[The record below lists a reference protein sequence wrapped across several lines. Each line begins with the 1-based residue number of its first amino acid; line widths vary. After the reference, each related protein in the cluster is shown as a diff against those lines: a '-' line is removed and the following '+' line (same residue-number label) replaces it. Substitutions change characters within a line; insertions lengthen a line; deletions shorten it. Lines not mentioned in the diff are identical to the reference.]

1 MPRVSLIIP
10 THSRPQL
17 LVRAVESA
25 KLAGRDVEVVVVD
38 DASTDSTAEVC
49 RALEGIKYIRL
60 EHNLGV
66 AGARNA
72 GLLASSAEYVAFLDD
87 DDLRVAASLDLQ
99 LDALAR
105 QPAAG
110 FVCGS
115 MLLADQDGRLTGEK
129 SAPNHPGGD
138 IFWEL
143 LELAFPLMPLSV
155 LFRKEC
161 FFRVGLFRNG
171 LAGIDDWDIFVR
183 IAELYP
189 VLVIS
194 EAVGIYR
201 QPTPSSGQGSSRL
214 ARHLTRV
221 VSHQRELLRLP
232 RAMSAPAERRKQ
244 ARRAAINRAA
254 NTLLRNAAEGLPT
267 GSYGFA
273 CANILSALRLDPLYV
288 ARPGVYKKLF
298 KRFLAT

>member
-10 THSRPQL
+10 TRSRPQL

-38 DASTDSTAEVC
+38 DASTDGTAEVC
-49 RALEGIKYIRL
+49 RALEGIKYVRL

-72 GLLASSAEYVAFLDD
+72 GIFASSAEYIAFLDD
-87 DDLRVAASLDLQ
+87 DDLRLPASLDLQ
-99 LDALAR
+99 LAALTR
-105 QPAAG
+105 QPEAG

-115 MLLADQDGRLTGEK
+115 MLLADQEGRLTGEK
-129 SAPNHPGGD
+129 SAPNHSGGD

-143 LELAFPLMPLSV
+143 LELAFPVMPLSV

-161 FFRVGLFRNG
+161 FFRVGLFRNR

-183 IAELYP
+183 TAELYP
-189 VLVIS
+189 VAVVC
-194 EAVGIYR
+194 EAVGVYR
-201 QPTPSSGQGSSRL
+201 QPTPSSGQGSSQP

-221 VSHQRELLRLP
+221 VRHQRELLRLP
-232 RAMSAPAERRKQ
+232 RAMAASAERRRQ
-244 ARRAAINRAA
+244 ARRAAINRVA
-254 NTLLRNAAEGLPT
+254 NTLLRNAAEGLPA

-273 CANILSALRLDPLYV
+273 CANILGALRLDPLYV

-298 KRFLAT
+298 KRFLAP

>member
-1 MPRVSLIIP
+1 
-10 THSRPQL
+10 
-17 LVRAVESA
+17 VRAVESA

-38 DASTDSTAEVC
+38 DASTDGTAEVC
-49 RALEGIKYIRL
+49 RALEGIKYVRL

-87 DDLRVAASLDLQ
+87 DDLRLAASLDLQ
-99 LDALAR
+99 LAALAR
-105 QPAAG
+105 RPEAG

-115 MLLADQDGRLTGEK
+115 MLLADQEGRLTGEE
-129 SAPNHPGGD
+129 SAPGHPGGD
-138 IFWEL
+138 VFWEL
-143 LELAFPLMPLSV
+143 MELAFPVMPLSV

-161 FFRVGLFRNG
+161 FFRVGLFRNR
-171 LAGIDDWDIFVR
+171 LAGIDDWDMFVR
-183 IAELYP
+183 VAELYP
-189 VLVIS
+189 VAVVD

-214 ARHLTRV
+214 ACHLTRA

-232 RAMSAPAERRKQ
+232 RAMSASAERRRQ
-244 ARRAAINRAA
+244 ARRAAVNRAA
-254 NTLLRNAAEGLPT
+254 NTLLRNAAEALPA
-267 GSYGFA
+267 GSYGFV

-288 ARPGVYKKLF
+288 ARPGVYKRLF
-298 KRFLAT
+298 RRFPAP

>member
-1 MPRVSLIIP
+1 
-10 THSRPQL
+10 
-17 LVRAVESA
+17 VESA
-25 KLAGRDVEVVVVD
+25 KLAGRDVELLVVD
-38 DASTDSTAEVC
+38 DASTDGTAEVC
-49 RALEGIKYIRL
+49 RALEGIRYIRL

-72 GLLASSAEYVAFLDD
+72 GILASSAEYIAFLDD
-87 DDLRVAASLDLQ
+87 DDLRLPASLDLQ
-99 LDALAR
+99 LAALAR
-105 QPAAG
+105 QPEAG

-115 MLLADQDGRLTGEK
+115 MLLADQEGRLTGEK
-129 SAPNHPGGD
+129 SAPVHPGGD
-138 IFWEL
+138 LFWEL
-143 LELAFPLMPLSV
+143 MELAFPVMPMSV
-155 LFRKEC
+155 LFRREC
-161 FFRVGLFRNG
+161 FFRAGLFRNR

-189 VLVIS
+189 VVVIS

-201 QPTPSSGQGSSRL
+201 QPTPSSGQGSSQL
-214 ARHLTRV
+214 ARHLTRA

-232 RAMSAPAERRKQ
+232 RAMAASAERRRQ
-244 ARRAAINRAA
+244 ARRAAINRVA

-267 GSYGFA
+267 GSYGFV

-298 KRFLAT
+298 RRLLAT

>member
-1 MPRVSLIIP
+1 
-10 THSRPQL
+10 
-17 LVRAVESA
+17 VRAVESA
-25 KLAGRDVEVVVVD
+25 KLAGRDVELVVVD

-49 RALEGIKYIRL
+49 RLLEGIKYIRL

-72 GLLASSAEYVAFLDD
+72 GLYASSAEYIAFLDD
-87 DDLRVAASLDLQ
+87 DDLRLADSLDLQ

-105 QPAAG
+105 QPEAG

-115 MLLADQDGRLTGEK
+115 MLLADQEGRLTGEK

-143 LELAFPLMPLSV
+143 LELAFPVMPLSV

-161 FFRVGLFRNG
+161 FFHVGLFRNR
-171 LAGIDDWDIFVR
+171 LAGIDDWDMFVR

-189 VLVIS
+189 VLVLS

-201 QPTPSSGQGSSRL
+201 QPTPSSGQGSSQLSRQL
-214 ARHLTRV
+214 AAVAR
-221 VSHQRELLRLP
+221 HQRELLRLP
-232 RAMSAPAERRKQ
+232 RAMSASAGRRKQ
-244 ARRAAINRAA
+244 ARRAAIERVA
-254 NTLLRNAAEGLPT
+254 NTLFLNAFEGLPT

-273 CANILSALRLDPLYV
+273 YANILSALRLNPLYA
-288 ARPGVYKKLF
+288 ARPGVYLRLF

>member
-10 THSRPQL
+10 TRCRPQL

-25 KLAGRDVEVVVVD
+25 KLAGRDVELLVVD
-38 DASTDSTAEVC
+38 DASTDGTAEVC

-87 DDLRVAASLDLQ
+87 DDLRLANSLDLQ
-99 LDALAR
+99 LAALGR
-105 QPAAG
+105 RPEAG

-129 SAPNHPGGD
+129 SAPNHSGGD

-143 LELAFPLMPLSV
+143 LELAFPVMPLSV

-161 FFRVGLFRNG
+161 FFRVGLFRNR

-189 VLVIS
+189 VVVID

-214 ARHLTRV
+214 ARHLTGAV
-221 VSHQRELLRLP
+221 KHQRELLRLP
-232 RAMSAPAERRKQ
+232 RALSASVERRKQ
-244 ARRAAINRAA
+244 ARRAAINRVA
-254 NTLLRNAAEGLPT
+254 NTLLRNAAEGLPA

-273 CANILSALRLDPLYV
+273 CANILSALRLNPLYV
-288 ARPGVYKKLF
+288 ARPGVYKRLF
-298 KRFLAT
+298 KRFLAP

>member
-1 MPRVSLIIP
+1 MSLIIP

-25 KLAGRDVEVVVVD
+25 KLAGRDVELLVVD
-38 DASTDSTAEVC
+38 DASTDGTAEVC
-49 RALEGIKYIRL
+49 RALEGIRYIRL

-72 GLLASSAEYVAFLDD
+72 GILASSAEYIAFLDD
-87 DDLRVAASLDLQ
+87 DDLRLPASLDLQ
-99 LDALAR
+99 LAALAR
-105 QPAAG
+105 QPEAG

-115 MLLADQDGRLTGEK
+115 MLLADQEGRLTGEK
-129 SAPNHPGGD
+129 SAPVHPGGD
-138 IFWEL
+138 LFWEL
-143 LELAFPLMPLSV
+143 MELAFPVMPMSV
-155 LFRKEC
+155 LFRREC
-161 FFRVGLFRNG
+161 FFRAGLFRNR

-189 VLVIS
+189 VVVIS

-201 QPTPSSGQGSSRL
+201 QPTPSSGQGSSQL
-214 ARHLTRV
+214 ARHLTRA

-232 RAMSAPAERRKQ
+232 RAMAASAERRRQ
-244 ARRAAINRAA
+244 ARRAAINRVA

-267 GSYGFA
+267 GSYGFV

-298 KRFLAT
+298 RRLLAT

>member
-1 MPRVSLIIP
+1 VQAL
-10 THSRPQL
+10 
-17 LVRAVESA
+17 ESA
-25 KLAGRDVEVVVVD
+25 KLAGREVELVVVD
-38 DASTDSTAEVC
+38 DASTDSTADAC

-87 DDLRVAASLDLQ
+87 DDLRLPASLDLQ
-99 LDALAR
+99 LAALER
-105 QPAAG
+105 QPEAG
-110 FVCGS
+110 FACGS
-115 MLLADQDGRLTGEK
+115 MLMADQEGRLTGEK
-129 SAPNHPGGD
+129 SAPGHPGGD
-138 IFWEL
+138 VFWEL
-143 LELAFPLMPLSV
+143 MELAFPVMPLSV

-161 FFRVGLFRNG
+161 FFRVGLFRNR

-189 VLVIS
+189 VVVLD
-194 EAVGIYR
+194 EAVGVYR
-201 QPTPSSGQGSSRL
+201 QPTPSSGQGSSQL
-214 ARHLTRV
+214 AHHLTRAV
-221 VSHQRELLRLP
+221 RHQRELLRLP
-232 RAMSAPAERRKQ
+232 RAMSASAERRRQ
-244 ARRAAINRAA
+244 ARRAAVNRVA
-254 NTLLRNAAEGLPT
+254 NTLLRHAAGELPA

-273 CANILSALRLDPLYV
+273 CANILSALRLDPLYA

>member
-1 MPRVSLIIP
+1 MSLIIP
-10 THSRPQL
+10 THGRPQL
-17 LVRAVESA
+17 LARAVESG
-25 KLAGRDVEVVVVD
+25 KLAGRDVELVVVD

-49 RALEGIKYIRL
+49 RALKGIKYVRL

-72 GLLASSAEYVAFLDD
+72 GLLASSAEYIAFLDD
-87 DDLRVAASLDLQ
+87 DDLRLASSIDLQ
-99 LDALAR
+99 LAALAR
-105 QPAAG
+105 QPEAG

-115 MLLADQDGRLTGEK
+115 MLLADQEGRLTGER
-129 SAPNHPGGD
+129 SAPNHLGGD

-143 LELAFPLMPLSV
+143 MEMAFPVMPISV

-161 FFRVGLFRNG
+161 FFRVGLFRNR

-189 VLVIS
+189 VVVMG

-214 ARHLTRV
+214 ARHLTRAIR
-221 VSHQRELLRLP
+221 HQQELLRLP
-232 RAMSAPAERRKQ
+232 RAMSASAERRKQ
-244 ARRAAINRAA
+244 ARKAAINRVA
-254 NTLLRNAAEGLPT
+254 NTLFRNAAEGLPT

-273 CANILSALRLDPLYV
+273 CANILSALRLDPLYA

-298 KRFLAT
+298 KRALAP

>member
-1 MPRVSLIIP
+1 MSLIIP
-10 THSRPQL
+10 TRCRPQL

-49 RALEGIKYIRL
+49 RALEGIKYVRL

-72 GLLASSAEYVAFLDD
+72 GLLESSAEYIAFLDD
-87 DDLRVAASLDLQ
+87 DDLRLAASLDLQ
-99 LDALAR
+99 VAALAR
-105 QPAAG
+105 QPKAG

-115 MLLADQDGRLTGEK
+115 MLLADQEGRLTGEK

-143 LELAFPLMPLSV
+143 LELAFPVMPLSV

-161 FFRVGLFRNG
+161 FFRVGLFGNR

-189 VLVIS
+189 VLVMD

-201 QPTPSSGQGSSRL
+201 QPTPCSGQGSSRL
-214 ARHLTRV
+214 ARHLTRA

-232 RAMSAPAERRKQ
+232 RAMSASAERRRQ
-244 ARRAAINRAA
+244 ARSAAINRVA
-254 NTLLRNAAEGLPT
+254 NTLLRRAAEGLPT
-267 GSYGFA
+267 GSYGFV

-288 ARPGVYKKLF
+288 ARPGVYKRLF
-298 KRFLAT
+298 TRFLAP

>member
-10 THSRPQL
+10 TRSRPQL

-25 KLAGRDVEVVVVD
+25 KLSGRDVELVVVD

-72 GLLASSAEYVAFLDD
+72 GLLASSAEYIAFLDD
-87 DDLRVAASLDLQ
+87 DDLRLPDSLDLQ
-99 LDALAR
+99 LAALAR
-105 QPAAG
+105 QPEAG

-115 MLLADQDGRLTGEK
+115 MLLVDQEGRLTGER
-129 SAPNHPGGD
+129 SAPSHPGGD

-143 LELAFPLMPLSV
+143 LELAFPVMPLSV

-161 FFRVGLFRNG
+161 FFRVGLFRNR

-189 VLVIS
+189 VSVMS

-201 QPTPSSGQGSSRL
+201 EPTPSSGQGSSQL
-214 ARHLTRV
+214 ARHLTRAV
-221 VSHQRELLRLP
+221 RHQLELLRLP
-232 RAMSAPAERRKQ
+232 RALSASSERRRQ
-244 ARRAAINRAA
+244 ARRAAINRVA
-254 NTLLRNAAEGLPT
+254 NTLLRNAVEGLPT
-267 GSYGFA
+267 GSYGVV

-298 KRFLAT
+298 TRFLAP

>member
-25 KLAGRDVEVVVVD
+25 KLAGRDVELLVVD
-38 DASTDSTAEVC
+38 DASTDGTAEVC
-49 RALEGIKYIRL
+49 RALEGIRYIRL

-72 GLLASSAEYVAFLDD
+72 GILASSAEYIAFLDD
-87 DDLRVAASLDLQ
+87 DDLRLPASLDLQ
-99 LDALAR
+99 LAALAR
-105 QPAAG
+105 QPEAG

-115 MLLADQDGRLTGEK
+115 MLLADQEGRLTGEK
-129 SAPNHPGGD
+129 SAPVHPGGD
-138 IFWEL
+138 LFWEL
-143 LELAFPLMPLSV
+143 MELAFPVMPMSV
-155 LFRKEC
+155 LFRREC
-161 FFRVGLFRNG
+161 FFRAGLFRNR

-189 VLVIS
+189 VVVIS

-201 QPTPSSGQGSSRL
+201 QPTPSSGQGSSQL
-214 ARHLTRV
+214 ARHLTRA

-232 RAMSAPAERRKQ
+232 RAMAASAERRRQ
-244 ARRAAINRAA
+244 ARRAAINRVA

-267 GSYGFA
+267 GSYGFV

-298 KRFLAT
+298 RRLLAT

>member
-10 THSRPQL
+10 TRSRPEL
-17 LVRAVESA
+17 LAAAVESA
-25 KLAGRDVEVVVVD
+25 KLAGRDVELVVVD
-38 DASTDSTAEVC
+38 DASTDGTAEVC
-49 RALEGIKYIRL
+49 RALEGITYIRL

-72 GLLASSAEYVAFLDD
+72 GLLASSAEYIAFLDD
-87 DDLRVAASLDLQ
+87 DDLRVPASLDLQ
-99 LDALAR
+99 LAALAR
-105 QPAAG
+105 RPEAG

-115 MLLADQDGRLTGEK
+115 MLLADQEGRLTGEK

-143 LELAFPLMPLSV
+143 MELAFPLMPLSV

-161 FFRVGLFRNG
+161 FFKVGLFRHR

-183 IAELYP
+183 VAELYP
-189 VLVIS
+189 VVVMD

-201 QPTPSSGQGSSRL
+201 QPTPTSGQGSSRL
-214 ARHLTRV
+214 AHHLTRAAR
-221 VSHQRELLRLP
+221 HQRELLRLP
-232 RAMSAPAERRKQ
+232 RAMSVSAERRRQ
-244 ARRAAINRAA
+244 ARRAAVNRVA
-254 NTLLRNAAEGLPT
+254 NTLLRNAAEGLPA